1 LQGSQY
7 NPGATSVF
15 APPINSKGGNNM
27 SDAGCA
33 RPTGA
38 NVVQAT
44 DPSSS
49 PKEPIQETQIMA
61 TAQVGKAAPDFGAPA
76 YKNGEFTA
84 VKLSEYVE
92 KGWTLLCFYPGDFT
106 YV

>member
-1 LQGSQY
+1 
-7 NPGATSVF
+7 
-15 APPINSKGGNNM
+15 M

-38 NVVQAT
+38 SVIQTKA
-44 DPSSS
+44 PSSS
-49 PKEPIQETQIMA
+49 TYNPVQETKIME
-61 TAQVGKAAPDFGAPA
+61 TARVGKAAPDFGAPA
-76 YKNGEFTA
+76 YKNGGFTA
-84 VKLSEYVE
+84 VKLSEYVK